1 MPFFYRRD
9 ALFRRGVHQDLRGPR
24 PAQHLQDDRPE
35 RGSDDQ
41 QGRGVHSCHI
51 SVPYSITCSAIPL
64 M

>member
-41 QGRGVHSCHI
+41 QGRGVHCKCYTA
-51 SVPYSITCSAIPL
+51 PYSIMRAAIPL